1 MEALTEPCNVSR
13 DLFSDPQV
21 GLKLLSRLARNRGES
36 AFIQRHGTTFTLA
49 DAVAVAAAAAA
60 ATAFAATVSPLLSLC
75 RLQDPPAPI
84 VPAALGS
91 QARRSKSSRNAKVL
105 AELRRWGTGGTR
117 SGRGQRGKP
126 GEPGQSVR
134 GRSPGGQLRVREF
147 GFSLLDPPLV
157 AGLPHGVGAP
167 AGAPGDEP
175 GLEVAGEYGPGPGG
189 SASGEGAALARRLRL
204 LLSPWSREN

>member
-1 MEALTEPCNVSR
+1 MEALAEPFKVSR
-13 DLFSDPQV
+13 DLFQTDRLVSSSSVDRRGTVAKVRLYSATGPRLPWRTPSPSLLPPPLPQP
-21 GLKLLSRLARNRGES
+21 LPPRSRRCCS
-36 AFIQRHGTTFTLA
+36 C
-49 DAVAVAAAAAA
+49 AASR
-60 ATAFAATVSPLLSLC
+60 SP
-75 RLQDPPAPI
+75 PI
-84 VPAALGS
+84 VPAAPGS
-91 QARRSKSSRNAKVL
+91 QARRSKSSGNAKVL

-126 GEPGQSVR
+126 GEPGQRVR
-134 GRSPGGQLRVREF
+134 GRSRGGQLRFREF
-147 GFSLLDPPLV
+147 GFPLLGPSLI

-175 GLEVAGEYGPGPGG
+175 RLEVAGEYGPGPGG

>member
-1 MEALTEPCNVSR
+1 MEALNEPCNVSR
-13 DLFSDPQV
+13 DLFQTHRLVSSSSVDRRGTVAKVRLYSATEPR
-21 GLKLLSRLARNRGES
+21 LPWRTPSPSLLLPPLPLPLPPPSRRCCPC
-36 AFIQRHGTTFTLA
+36 
-49 DAVAVAAAAAA
+49 AA
-60 ATAFAATVSPLLSLC
+60 S
-75 RLQDPPAPI
+75 RIPPAPI

-105 AELRRWGTGGTR
+105 AELRRWGTGGTG

-175 GLEVAGEYGPGPGG
+175 GLEVADVTAWGWT
-189 SASGEGAALARRLRL
+189 LM
-204 LLSPWSREN
+204 